1 MNDMKTI
8 DWNKAIDTA
17 LTVKGSLGD
26 TYNRFYNYSY
36 TNQILLLMQGVN
48 EPVATYDKW
57 RKLKRQVTKHS
68 KGKYII
74 KPVFYKNDE
83 EDEELAGFKLIK
95 CLFALSDTTGEELPT
110 TTIPEFNL
118 EKALKELKIEEIKF
132 NHLNGNI
139 QGYSKNNQFA
149 INPVAVNPVKT
160 TFHELAH
167 IVLGHTKG
175 VNSDHKGLKEFQA
188 EITAYL
194 IMKELKIPFKEEV
207 SRAYIQDWLNGE
219 KPEVKAIKDVFR
231 AVSKILTAGRKE

>member
-1 MNDMKTI
+1 MDIKQI
-8 DWNKAIDTA
+8 DWNKAIETA
-17 LTVKGSLGD
+17 LNVKGNLGN

-48 EPVATYDKW
+48 EPVATYKKW
-57 RKLKRQVTKHS
+57 LELKRQVAKHS

-83 EDEELAGFKLIK
+83 EEQELAGFRLIK
-95 CLFALSDTTGEELPT
+95 CLFGLSDTTGEELPPVE
-110 TTIPEFNL
+110 IKEFNL
-118 EKALKELKIEEIKF
+118 DKALKDLKIEQIKF
-132 NHLNGNI
+132 NKLNGNI

-149 INPVAVNPVKT
+149 INPMAVNPTKT

-167 IVLGHTKG
+167 VVLGHTKG

-194 IMKELKIPFKEEV
+194 ILKELNIPFKEEV
-207 SRAYIQDWLNGE
+207 SRAYIQDWLDGK
-219 KPEVKAIKDVFR
+219 KPDEKAIKDVFR